1 MDKVIVIC
9 ESQFLNLFNPVIQRL
24 DNIESLLSQKFS
36 IVNSTYSDGE
46 AARNLNMSTKKLQ
59 HLRNARKI
67 GFIR

>member
-24 DNIESLLSQKFS
+24 NNIQSLLSQKF
-36 IVNSTYSDGE
+36 T
-46 AARNLNMSTKKLQ
+46 ARNLNISTKKLQ
-59 HLRNARKI
+59 DLRNARKI